1 MTTTTFDTLTFVK
14 KLKSAGV
21 DEKQAEIQAEVLNN
35 ALSDFQQKELATK
48 QDIGLIRKDLAEMET
63 RITRTIL
70 TAMLGMT
77 AIFAAIVKLF

>member
-1 MTTTTFDTLTFVK
+1 MVVEIYEALK
-14 KLKSAGV
+14 AAGAPEEKAKSAA
-21 DEKQAEIQAEVLNN
+21 QAIFAKEEV
-35 ALSDFQQKELATK
+35 ATK